1 MTKCYFHE
9 CPNDAEK
16 VVSRPTTEE
25 ERNMRKEDGRLVW
38 EFRLKI
44 SVCNDHLEE
53 ALKEY
58 PDILNEEP
66 S

>member
-1 MTKCYFHE
+1 MVKCYFYE
-9 CPNDAEK
+9 CRNDAEK
-16 VVSRPTTEE
+16 VVSRPTTEI

-38 EFRLKI
+38 DFRKKI
-44 SVCNDHLEE
+44 SVCNDHLDE

-58 PDILNEEP
+58 PDILNEQP